1 MLVASLIIPA
11 QAANNVLYPKD
22 YILYTKYEGNIE
34 TISYYFDVSPYLSVM
49 ERINGHLYTGFNFV
63 DINGVYSEDTYI
75 FRVYPLGQA
84 FTPGA
89 FNNGTLIDIG
99 DFKSRAIIKL
109 TCDLEFYVH
118 IEAQPFASGDS
129 TCYFEST
136 PYVCFYD
143 KDGNFVDWTLADVE
157 RKEIVIEDIGNVE
170 QSLQKFPLDVE
181 IPLQIPDGAAYMAPC
196 VLSYFYPP
204 ETEAPHS
211 IGFLRANCNRFIL
224 RADKSILLEQSETL
238 KAVEEQLGDLN
249 DKADT
254 IINGDQQQQDSAQD
268 GSENVQ
274 QNQQHMDDILAQLD
288 DYEKMDTT
296 SAMEAIKNFLDEDGW
311 NDVREVIGPV
321 IDWSPTV
328 TIMLIVLSLI
338 NLSIILF
345 GR

>member
-22 YILYTKYEGNIE
+22 YILYTKYEDNIE
-34 TISYYFDVSPYLSVM
+34 TISYNFDVSPFLSVK
-49 ERINGHLYTGFNFV
+49 ERINGHSYTGFNFV

-75 FRVYPLGQA
+75 FRIYPLGQA

-89 FNNGTLIDIG
+89 SNNGTLIDIG

-118 IEAQPFASGDS
+118 IEAQPFASGNS

-143 KDGNFVDWTLADVE
+143 KDGNFVNWTLADAE

-181 IPLQIPDGAAYMAPC
+181 IPLQIPDGAVYMAPC

-204 ETEAPHS
+204 AGDAPHS
-211 IGFLRANCNRFIL
+211 IGFLRANCNRFIM

-254 IINGDQQQQDSAQD
+254 IINGTQEQQQDGQNAVDKAEEQD
-268 GSENVQ
+268 REFDEI
-274 QNQQHMDDILAQLD
+274 MEQLE
-288 DYEKMDTT
+288 DYEKIDTSSIASVIQDFVYT
-296 SAMEAIKNFLDEDGW
+296 DGW
-311 NDVREVIGPV
+311 LYIKDLLSPV
-321 IDWSPTV
+321 LNWNPYIV
-328 TIMLIVLSLI
+328 TMLVVLALV
-338 NLSIILF
+338 NLSVILF